1 MTHQILSVTYDVLL
15 CLLVVGGIVMVL
27 FTLPGTWVIVAAALL
42 YSLVRDFQGSS
53 DWVVIVW
60 LVVLALIGEIIE
72 FVTGALGP
80 KKAEVPTGSIVCSM
94 IGGIIGAIIGV
105 PVFLIGAV
113 LGLLIGTFIG
123 ALIYTLIKDGRVG
136 AALRHAWAVL
146 TSRIISIFAKTVI
159 AVGMSIYLLIKV
171 F

>member
-42 YSLVRDFQGSS
+42 YSLVRDFQVSS
-53 DWVVIVW
+53 DLIVIAW
-60 LVVLALIGEIIE
+60 LVVLALIGEAIE
-72 FVTGALGP
+72 FATGTLGP
-80 KKAEVPTGSIVCSM
+80 KKVEVPTGAIVCSI
-94 IGGIIGAIIGV
+94 IGGIVGAIIGV

-113 LGLLIGTFIG
+113 LGLLLGTFLG
-123 ALIYTLIKDGRVG
+123 ALIYTLIKDGRVKV
-136 AALRHAWAVL
+136 AFKHAFAVL
-146 TSRIISIFAKTVI
+146 TSRVISIFAKTAI
-159 AVGMSIYLLIKV
+159 AVGMAIYLLIKV